1 VKVVDFW
8 DNYTKQKQLRSWL
21 ISNILLPRSSKNNVL
36 YGKRNEIAQKLLE
49 LAYHIH
55 GKN

>member
-21 ISNILLPRSSKNNVL
+21 ISNILSWSSKNNVL

-49 LAYHIH
+49 LAYHIY